1 MELAL
6 ALIGFTEGRQHDGS
20 TADFGRSRHD
30 GPRKLVSDELWA
42 AASIKPDDASALLV
56 IDVQNCFLPGG
67 SLAVKD
73 GEQVVP
79 VINRIAKG
87 FANVVMTQ
95 DWHTPGHVSFA
106 STHSGKKPF
115 ETVDL
120 AYGKQVLW
128 PDHCVQGT
136 DGASLSKDLSIP
148 QAELIIRKGFH
159 KDVDSYSAF
168 TEADGKTT
176 TGLAAYLKARKMKRV
191 FVAGLAT
198 DFCVAWTAL
207 DARKA
212 GFETYV
218 VEDACRG
225 IDTQGS
231 LAKAWAD
238 MAKAGVKRIQS
249 GGYRGLG
256 LASPLP
262 LAGEVA
268 ALEER
273 GGWGNSINT
282 GSLTRGGTPTPTL
295 PRKRER
301 ERSSAWTQLAYSR

>member
-1 MELAL
+1 MMNRRTTLA
-6 ALIGFTEGRQHDGS
+6 ALGGVAISAIAARP
-20 TADFGRSRHD
+20 A
-30 GPRKLVSDELWA
+30 LA
-42 AASIKPDDASALLV
+42 AASIKIDDASALLV

-73 GEQVVP
+73 GDQVVP
-79 VINRIAKG
+79 VINKLAKG

-106 STHSGKKPF
+106 SSHSGKKPF
-115 ETVDL
+115 ETIDL

-148 QAELIIRKGFH
+148 QAELIVRKGYH

-176 TGLAAYLKARKMKRV
+176 TGLAAWLMARKLQRL
-191 FVAGLAT
+191 FIAGLAT
-198 DFCVAWTAL
+198 DFCVAWTAT

-212 GFETYV
+212 GFEAYV
-218 VEDACRG
+218 IEDACRG

-249 GGYRGLG
+249 SDI
-256 LASPLP
+256 A
-262 LAGEVA
+262 V
-268 ALEER
+268 
-273 GGWGNSINT
+273 
-282 GSLTRGGTPTPTL
+282 
-295 PRKRER
+295 
-301 ERSSAWTQLAYSR
+301 